1 MSNNNIKYE
10 IAKSMLELDID
21 HILFIDLF
29 VEQHLPKII
38 GEARA
43 PDARSWGQKLL
54 QTFQP
59 KATKVS
65 AQYNINPKF
74 QEIIYSLNSIEEI
87 LDNGINSSFDGNWS
101 DETAAKQAFQEL
113 KRIIN
118 NINQNSKTITDIGS
132 KIQHAMTSKVF
143 SKSSTVNFK
152 GFDNQI
158 LKGLSNL
165 TNISQIE
172 QWLDSIIRSNKK
184 RTRDQIIMMADAAKT
199 SSPEY
204 DDANTA
210 VTEIKTHYPAELTSL
225 ENKIKQFSNN
235 GSVAASNLSALSDK
249 VLIYILH
256 KTNIPAKLSAG
267 LDPDVLSGLE
277 NVNSL
282 KELSQFWD
290 QLDAREKILLKTEAL
305 QVSGSDPSLVKANS
319 LLTQSINTKFGAG
332 LKDLKTK
339 LSSVPAKAERILLYI
354 LSKTPMVNTILKGG
368 AEAYGGTN
376 PMEYIKEPDDIGNY
390 FKNLNQEQQ
399 NIVEILARQADVA
412 KNPMQAGIT
421 LYNDIKSNS
430 PSILYKSFN
439 TIKRFTGDPALT
451 EKVISFILGQTEL
464 MHIWDQVKDEFS
476 NYQSAITSPGTISNK
491 RRHGGWNEEMYEFI
505 KKNQNN
511 VNGIYKALFDLAVG
525 TNSLPAAAPRKR
537 STTAPIP

>member
-225 ENKIKQFSNN
+225 ENKIKQFTNN
-235 GSVAASNLSALSDK
+235 GNVAASNLSALSDK
-249 VLIYILH
+249 VLIYLLH

-282 KELSQFWD
+282 KELFQFWN
-290 QLDAREKILLKTEAL
+290 QLDAREKTLLKTEAL
-305 QVSGSDPSLVKANS
+305 GVPARDPSLADAES
-319 LLTQSINTKFGAG
+319 LLTQSNNTKFGAS
-332 LKDLKTK
+332 LDDLKTK
-339 LSSVPAKAERILLYI
+339 ISSVTAEAHRILLYL
-354 LSKTPMVNTILKGG
+354 LSKTQIITTMSKSG

-376 PMEYIKEPDDIGNY
+376 PMEYIKTPDDIGIY
-390 FKNLNQEQQ
+390 FRNLNQEQQ
-399 NIVEILARQADVA
+399 NVVEILAKKA
-412 KNPMQAGIT
+412 KSANNPMRAGIT
-421 LYNDIKSNS
+421 AANEMQNSSRNILNKSIRAIN
-430 PSILYKSFN
+430 IL
-439 TIKRFTGDPALT
+439 TGNQALT
-451 EKVISFILGQTEL
+451 NRVVCFILGQTDL
-464 MHIWDQVKDEFS
+464 IHTWDEVKDQYAFYDAAS
-476 NYQSAITSPGTISNK
+476 KSSGPINRNQ
-491 RRHGGWNEEMYEFI
+491 GGWNEDMYNFF
-505 KKNQNN
+505 KNNKNN
-511 VNGIYKALFDLAVG
+511 PNAIYKALFDLAVG

>member
-1 MSNNNIKYE
+1 MMSNNNIKYE
-10 IAKSMLELDID
+10 IAKSMLELDVD

-152 GFDNQI
+152 GFDNQL
-158 LKGLSNL
+158 LKGFSKL
-165 TNISQIE
+165 TNIRQIE
-172 QWLDSIIRSNKK
+172 QWLDNIIRSNKK
-184 RTRDQIIMMADAAKT
+184 RTRDQIIMMADAVNT
-199 SSPEY
+199 SSPKY

-210 VTEIKTHYPAELTSL
+210 VTEINKHYPAELTSL
-225 ENKIKQFSNN
+225 KNKIQQFSNN
-235 GSVAASNLSALSDK
+235 GSVDPSNLPALSDK
-249 VLIYILH
+249 VLVYLLD

-282 KELSQFWD
+282 KELFQFWN
-290 QLDAREKILLKTEAL
+290 QLDAREKTLFKTEAL
-305 QVSGSDPSLVKANS
+305 GVPAADPSLANAQS
-319 LLTQSINTKFGAG
+319 LLDKSINTKFGAG
-332 LKDLKTK
+332 LEDLKTK
-339 LSSVPAKAERILLYI
+339 LSTNTTRGERYLLYL

-368 AEAYGGTN
+368 VEAYGGTN
-376 PMEYIKEPDDIGNY
+376 PMEYIKTPDDIGNY

-399 NIVEILARQADVA
+399 NVVEILASQADVS
-412 KNPMQAGIT
+412 KNPMKAGEEAFK
-421 LYNDIKSNS
+421 DIEKNS
-430 PSILYKSFN
+430 KNILYKSIR
-439 TIKRFTGDPALT
+439 TINIYTGKTALT
-451 EKVISFILGQTEL
+451 EKVISFILGQTDLIHTWNE
-464 MHIWDQVKDEFS
+464 VKDQYKMY
-476 NYQSAITSPGTISNK
+476 NNASPGSIDRNQ
-491 RRHGGWNEEMYEFI
+491 GGWNEDMYNFF

-511 VNGIYKALFDLAVG
+511 VNAIYKALFDLAVG
-525 TNSLPAAAPRKR
+525 NSVPAAAPRKR

>member
-1 MSNNNIKYE
+1 MMSNNNIKYE
-10 IAKSMLELDID
+10 IAKSMLELDVD

-152 GFDNQI
+152 GFDNQL
-158 LKGLSNL
+158 LKGFSKL
-165 TNISQIE
+165 TNIRQIE
-172 QWLDSIIRSNKK
+172 QWLDNIIRSNKK
-184 RTRDQIIMMADAAKT
+184 RTRDQIIMMADAVNT
-199 SSPEY
+199 SSPKY

-210 VTEIKTHYPAELTSL
+210 VTEINKHYPAELTSL
-225 ENKIKQFSNN
+225 KNKIQQFSNN
-235 GSVAASNLSALSDK
+235 GSVDPSNLPALSDK
-249 VLIYILH
+249 VLVYLLD

-282 KELSQFWD
+282 KELFQFWN
-290 QLDAREKILLKTEAL
+290 QLDAREKTLFKTEAL
-305 QVSGSDPSLVKANS
+305 GVPAADPSLANAQS
-319 LLTQSINTKFGAG
+319 LLDKSINTKFGDG

-339 LSSVPAKAERILLYI
+339 LSTNTTRGERYLLYL

-368 AEAYGGTN
+368 VEAYGGTN
-376 PMEYIKEPDDIGNY
+376 PMEYIKTPDDIGNY

-399 NIVEILARQADVA
+399 NVVEILASQADVS
-412 KNPMQAGIT
+412 KNPMKAGKKAFE
-421 LYNDIKSNS
+421 DIEKNS
-430 PSILYKSFN
+430 KNILYKSIR
-439 TIKRFTGDPALT
+439 TINIYTGKTALT
-451 EKVISFILGQTEL
+451 EKVISFILGQTDL
-464 MHIWDQVKDEFS
+464 IHTWDEVKDQYEM
-476 NYQSAITSPGTISNK
+476 YDTASPGTIDRNQ
-491 RRHGGWNEEMYEFI
+491 GGWNEDMYNFF

-511 VNGIYKALFDLAVG
+511 VNAIYKALFDLAVG
-525 TNSLPAAAPRKR
+525 NSVPAAAPRKR